1 MLIGI
6 SAAKPQSQVV
16 QYLCDVKGFKVLT
29 MEALEAGALA
39 ERVVVEVS
47 SEIDAELVRWSNG
60 VVVHLDRMESGAGLL
75 LSPLGRDVEDLEVL
89 AFDDVEACQLVS
101 EVVGSML
108 ESTAA

>member
-6 SAAKPQSQVV
+6 SAAKQQSTVV
-16 QYLCDVKGFKVLT
+16 QYLAAQGFKVLT

-75 LSPLGRDVEDLEVL
+75 LSPLGRNVEDLEIL
-89 AFDDVEACQLVS
+89 AFEDVEACQLVS